1 MVLLERT
8 LLPIIDLLGQK
19 KLALT
24 DLLKLKLLPQ
34 MSLPELTGLA
44 LTVLLGMKF
53 LSFMG
58 LPVWTELALTALL
71 GRRLLSPMALT
82 GQTELVLTSLKID
95 LRKRTWSRWQAELRT
110 GAIQGNVRKSSWFKL
125 KSLEHTAF
133 FCN

>member
-8 LLPIIDLLGQK
+8 LLPIIDLFGQK
-19 KLALT
+19 KLPLT

-34 MSLPELTGLA
+34 ISLPELTGLA
-44 LTVLLGMKF
+44 PTVLLGLKF

-71 GRRLLSPMALT
+71 GRRLLSPMALP

-95 LRKRTWSRWQAELRT
+95 LRKLTWSRWQAELRT
-110 GAIQGNVRKSSWFKL
+110 GTIQGNVRESSWFKL
-125 KSLEHTAF
+125 KSLEQTAF